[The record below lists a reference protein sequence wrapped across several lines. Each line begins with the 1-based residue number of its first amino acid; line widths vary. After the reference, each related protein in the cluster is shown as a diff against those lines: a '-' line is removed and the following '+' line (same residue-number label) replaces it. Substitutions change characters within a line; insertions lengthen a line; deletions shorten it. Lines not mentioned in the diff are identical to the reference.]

1 MFCCRRAFAA
11 AALSLVTLV
20 SASFAKAA
28 DLPVK
33 AKPIADLPF
42 FLLVDNRVTF
52 SYIFQATGPGHWSR
66 NPNGTINGKTEKQ
79 LYSFTHYDAW
89 AYGTNL
95 FAISMY
101 KSGHNDPAAPCTSP
115 RAITDPLGTPPFATV
130 SANCPGATEIY
141 GLFRSTFGW
150 NQIFNTKAFTMGP
163 LHDIS
168 FEVGLDANYE
178 NDYNAAAKRVVVAGL
193 QFAFDLP
200 YKGLFNV
207 APLMYYEFSNHSGF
221 LQCGA
226 GWNLP
231 AATVPG
237 VTCSPDGSKSY
248 KPTWAVEINYNLDLG
263 FLPEKLQYFSISGRA
278 DFHGPK
284 GNQHAPLGIASG
296 GTATKVEINS
306 EPIRLTFD
314 ASKAFAG
321 PKYSHL
327 VDVWVAYRYWQNKYG
342 LDANA
347 SPTCFTNIPGQS
359 NKSCTESSLFSGITA
374 KF

>member
-1 MFCCRRAFAA
+1 
-11 AALSLVTLV
+11 
-20 SASFAKAA
+20 
-28 DLPVK
+28 
-33 AKPIADLPF
+33 
-42 FLLVDNRVTF
+42 
-52 SYIFQATGPGHWSR
+52 
-66 NPNGTINGKTEKQ
+66 
-79 LYSFTHYDAW
+79 
-89 AYGTNL
+89 
-95 FAISMY
+95 
-101 KSGHNDPAAPCTSP
+101 
-115 RAITDPLGTPPFATV
+115 
-130 SANCPGATEIY
+130 
-141 GLFRSTFGW
+141 
-150 NQIFNTKAFTMGP
+150 
-163 LHDIS
+163 
-168 FEVGLDANYE
+168 
-178 NDYNAAAKRVVVAGL
+178 
-193 QFAFDLP
+193 
-200 YKGLFNV
+200 
-207 APLMYYEFSNHSGF
+207 
-221 LQCGA
+221 
-226 GWNLP
+226 
-231 AATVPG
+231 

-359 NKSCTESSLFSGITA
+359 NKSCTESSLFSGITV